1 MSVKQG
7 LSDKVGHLNLEDGD
21 DDEVEDCLVIGIDFG
36 TTYSGVAWATQ
47 VDFQRDQVNFIHSWP
62 GNGRDEG
69 KVPTQIWYGDN
80 EEIAWGYDV
89 PIDAEPFQWFKLLLL
104 HIQDLSPDIRDSKLL
119 ARAREMMEK
128 SSKTAVDLIA
138 DYLRLLWE
146 HAMSTISREL
156 SEIVVEALAIHVV
169 VTVPA
174 IWQGYAR
181 HAMEEAVKKAGI
193 LDDRLA
199 GTTKLTLAPEPEAA
213 ALATLY
219 EKGSGVKRGNVYVI
233 CDAGGGTVDLISY
246 RVNRTK
252 PMILGEAV
260 EGTGGLCGGMF
271 IDEVFKNMCMGRL
284 GSKSKQLSN
293 AGISEIMKGQW
304 EYGIKPQFKPGKGGK
319 EYPVS
324 LPAEVFSQGNFRLN
338 DTKREP
344 HIKGGRIYFTEN
356 DIKKTFEAVFPEIE
370 KLVEGQIR
378 MVTNKGLPVTGII
391 LVGGLGTS
399 QYLCDHL
406 KAVYSKAGI
415 SVLQSSGRKPRTAIC
430 HGAVMKGFLEEP
442 NPHNATA
449 PIMIA
454 STVSRAS
461 YGISCCDL
469 FDPLQHL
476 EEDKFW
482 DHHVTEWQAKN
493 QMTWYLTR
501 GQVVAKIKPVR
512 FSWSRYYEEGEYYG
526 TTSERIFQC
535 YDEVPPTRKT
545 SNVQSLGTLKC
556 NLDVG
561 YSDLHDFI
569 NKRGEWVKVLKYEIE
584 MVPSGASVEF
594 VLYIDGRRQGSESV
608 NISFG

>member
-1 MSVKQG
+1 MDAMKARFRP
-7 LSDKVGHLNLEDGD
+7 NL
-21 DDEVEDCLVIGIDFG
+21 V
-36 TTYSGVAWATQ
+36 WR
-47 VDFQRDQVNFIHSWP
+47 QRRNSL
-62 GNGRDEG
+62 G
-69 KVPTQIWYGDN
+69 
-80 EEIAWGYDV
+80 
-89 PIDAEPFQWFKLLLL
+89 
-104 HIQDLSPDIRDSKLL
+104 DLSPDVRDSKLL

-293 AGISEIMKGQW
+293 EGIREIMKGQW
-304 EYGIKPQFKPGKGGK
+304 EYGIKPQFKPGMI
-319 EYPVS
+319 
-324 LPAEVFSQGNFRLN
+324 L
-338 DTKREP
+338 
-344 HIKGGRIYFTEN
+344 
-356 DIKKTFEAVFPEIE
+356 KKTFAAVFPDIE

-378 MVTNKGLPVTGII
+378 MVTNKGLSVTGII

-399 QYLCDHL
+399 QYLYDYL
-406 KAVYSKAGI
+406 TAVYSEAGI

-442 NPHNATA
+442 NRHDGIT

-461 YGISCCDL
+461 YGITFRAL
-469 FDPLQHL
+469 FDPHQHL

-482 DHHVTEWQAKN
+482 DNRMTKWRARH
-493 QMTWYLTR
+493 QMKWYLTR
-501 GQVVAKIKPVR
+501 GQAVDKIKPVR
-512 FSWSRYYEEGEYYG
+512 FSWSRCYEEGGYHG
-526 TTSERIFQC
+526 TTSDRIFQC

-545 SNVQSLGTLKC
+545 SNVQRLGTLKC

-561 YSDLHDFI
+561 YSDLRDFI
-569 NKRGEWVKVLKYEIE
+569 NKRGEWVKILKYEIE
-584 MVPSGASVEF
+584 MVPSGASHPCHEPDPNGENVKSHLAPGGVNPGQIAE
-594 VLYIDGRRQGSESV
+594 SEST
-608 NISFG
+608 SALASSDR